1 MEPQDGSE
9 LQVIRLIE
17 RTAWHRITN
26 ACPRCSDSAGQC
38 ILPGLG
44 IIRPPTIHGAARSVT
59 YAIPGTSGKGNWS
72 SEVVPIPLLY
82 QIAT

>member
-1 MEPQDGSE
+1 MEPEDGSE

-17 RTAWHRITN
+17 RTAWHRTTN
-26 ACPRCSDSAGQC
+26 ACPR
-38 ILPGLG
+38 